1 MLNLNLKYLFDLYGE
16 QFVNDLIKRLNEDGS
31 NTTGKG
37 AKSLRYKSSETG
49 FTISGNQYL
58 GALSD
63 GLRPEQFKNRNNVE
77 GAPSPRNL
85 EEWVKRKVAVGADA
99 QEIKRLSFA
108 ISRSIWKK
116 GTLEKNGYY
125 GKGTDFIDFV
135 INKNTGSLVRDVAQE
150 TVEQIGTA
158 LEMQVKREYKNV
170 DIK

>member
-37 AKSLRYKSSETG
+37 AKSLSYNSTETG
-49 FTISGNQYL
+49 FTISGKKYL

-63 GLRPEQFKNRNNVE
+63 GLKPTQFKNRTNVE

-108 ISRSIWKK
+108 ISRAIWKK
-116 GTLEKNGYY
+116 GTIKSKNYQ
-125 GKGTDFIDFV
+125 GTDFIDFV
-135 INKNTGSLVRDVAQE
+135 INKNTGSLVRDVAEE
-150 TVEQIGTA
+150 TLQQIGTA
-158 LEMQVKREYKNV
+158 LEMQIKREYKNV
-170 DIK
+170 EVK

>member
-37 AKSLRYKSSETG
+37 AKSLSYKSTETG
-49 FTISGNQYL
+49 FTISGKKYL

-63 GLRPEQFKNRNNVE
+63 GLKPTQFKNRDGVE
-77 GAPSPRNL
+77 GAPSPKTL

-108 ISRSIWKK
+108 ISRAIWKK
-116 GTLEKNGYY
+116 GTIKSKNYQ
-125 GKGTDFIDFV
+125 GTDFIDFV
-135 INKNTGSLVRDVAQE
+135 INKNTGSLVRDVAEE
-150 TVEQIGTA
+150 TLQQIGTA
-158 LEMQVKREYKNV
+158 LEMQIKREYKNV
-170 DIK
+170 EVK

>member
-1 MLNLNLKYLFDLYGE
+1 MLNLDLKYLFDLYGE

-37 AKSLRYKSSETG
+37 AKSLSYKSTETG
-49 FTISGNQYL
+49 FTISGKKYL

-63 GLRPEQFKNRNNVE
+63 GLKPSQFKNQDNVE

-108 ISRSIWKK
+108 ISRAIWKK
-116 GTLEKNGYY
+116 GTIKSKEYQ
-125 GKGTDFIDFV
+125 GTDFIDFV

>member
-37 AKSLRYKSSETG
+37 AKSLSYKSTETG
-49 FTISGNQYL
+49 FTISGKKYL

-63 GLRPEQFKNRNNVE
+63 GLKPTQFKNRNGVE

-108 ISRSIWKK
+108 ISRAIWKK
-116 GTLEKNGYY
+116 GTIKSKNYQ
-125 GKGTDFIDFV
+125 GTDFIDFV
-135 INKNTGSLVRDVAQE
+135 INKNTGSLVRDVAEE
-150 TVEQIGTA
+150 TLQQIGTA
-158 LEMQVKREYKNV
+158 LEMQIKREYKNV
-170 DIK
+170 EVK

>member
-37 AKSLRYKSSETG
+37 AKSLSYKSTETG
-49 FTISGNQYL
+49 FTISGKKYL

-63 GLRPEQFKNRNNVE
+63 GLKPTQFKNRTNVE

-108 ISRSIWKK
+108 ISRAIWKK
-116 GTLEKNGYY
+116 GTIKSKNYQ
-125 GKGTDFIDFV
+125 GTDFIDFV
-135 INKNTGSLVRDVAQE
+135 INKNTGSLVRDVAEE
-150 TVEQIGTA
+150 TLQQIGTA
-158 LEMQVKREYKNV
+158 LEMQIKREYKNV
-170 DIK
+170 EVK

>member
-37 AKSLRYKSSETG
+37 AKSLSYKSTETG
-49 FTISGNQYL
+49 FTISGKKYL

-63 GLRPEQFKNRNNVE
+63 GLNPTQFKNRDNVE

-108 ISRSIWKK
+108 ISRAIWKK
-116 GTLEKNGYY
+116 GTIKSKNYQ
-125 GKGTDFIDFV
+125 GTDFIDFV
-135 INKNTGSLVRDVAQE
+135 INKNTGSLVRDVAEE
-150 TVEQIGTA
+150 TLQQIGTA
-158 LEMQVKREYKNV
+158 LEMQIKREYKNV
-170 DIK
+170 EVK

>member
-1 MLNLNLKYLFDLYGE
+1 MLNLDLKYLFDLYGE

-37 AKSLRYKSSETG
+37 AKSLSYNSTETG
-49 FTISGNQYL
+49 FTISGKKYL

-63 GLRPEQFKNRNNVE
+63 GLKPSQFKNQDSVE

-108 ISRSIWKK
+108 ISRAIWKK
-116 GTLEKNGYY
+116 GTIKSKNYQ
-125 GKGTDFIDFV
+125 GTDFIDFV
-135 INKNTGSLVRDVAQE
+135 INKNTGSLVRDVAEE
-150 TVEQIGTA
+150 TLQQIGTA
-158 LEMQVKREYKNV
+158 LEMQIKREYKNV
-170 DIK
+170 QVK